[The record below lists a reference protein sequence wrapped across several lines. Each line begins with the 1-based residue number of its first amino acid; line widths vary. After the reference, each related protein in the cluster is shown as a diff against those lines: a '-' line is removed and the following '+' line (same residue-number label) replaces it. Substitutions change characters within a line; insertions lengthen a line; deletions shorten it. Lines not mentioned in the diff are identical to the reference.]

1 MDPDQDLLDRLDAR
15 EEGGT
20 KTVVAVI
27 AAVSLFAGLIGFF
40 TLQFELRS
48 GREISLDGGVLIA
61 MTAGFGLF
69 IAYRMFK

>member
-15 EEGGT
+15 EEGGA

-27 AAVSLFAGLIGFF
+27 AAISLFAGLVGFF
-40 TLQFELRS
+40 TLQFELHS

-61 MTAGFGLF
+61 VAAGFGLY
-69 IAYRMFK
+69 IVRRKFK